1 MTSKADDR
9 IDGRPFYLEEVTI
22 EEPGADVKF
31 DKVIVDHQTA
41 AQPTRITADD
51 RDTQSEAPT
60 EQLNDTIDALRAASG
75 NTKRTKVT
83 TLMGAEAHSDDE
95 SVDSSTSHF
104 NENPCVIE
112 DFVRNFLLRSSM
124 FRTLEAFQSEWF
136 EKKFTQEAEV
146 GITNEES
153 TIVPNVYAKNELL
166 NDKVVNLT
174 RQCERLKQELDKLKE
189 DYEKLAKERD
199 FHRMHHRRITQEKD
213 KLLNDIKRQTVH
225 YKNYEPTLKE
235 LRHKYETAMKEK
247 MLSNL
252 ERDRAMAHFDAL
264 RENQKFRDDEGA
276 IMSKGGHAL
285 GTGFREDRESG
296 KIGPTQN
303 ALLQARRE
311 VDEAKLRE
319 KNAGQYAKESSA
331 AHHPKDS
338 EWPADRRVNPNL
350 SKITSLPKF
359 NHQSLKVD
367 VVVKVS
373 ELPASCVAL
382 HPAKEIVV
390 TGSDDKAWY
399 LWSVPSHKSRNEAAL
414 DTSDE
419 HAETSAGPTGHS
431 PRFAPAE
438 LLMSGTGHSDWVSCC
453 DFHPSGNMIATGS
466 GDATVR
472 VWNLQDQCQAHAFTD
487 HQNAIWSI
495 NVHSSGDFIA
505 SGSMDTTAKIWDL
518 SSLRCRSTLRG
529 HKDSINAVEFLQF
542 SNTLLTASA
551 DKTVKLW
558 DARTQLCAHTYNGHL
573 HSINDA
579 CFSNRGD
586 KIVSCD
592 SFGIVQLWDVR
603 NSRSSLKERDLG
615 IHAANTVKIHPGG
628 EHIVVGCADG
638 ALKVLEG
645 ENLEVRT
652 VNVSDMHEDS
662 INGLCMGHEGNS
674 LFTVSGDSTLRI
686 WR

>member
-1 MTSKADDR
+1 M
-9 IDGRPFYLEEVTI
+9 EEVTI
-22 EEPGADVKF
+22 EEPATDVQF
-31 DKVIVDHQTA
+31 DKVIVDQHNPIASVRVT
-41 AQPTRITADD
+41 DD

-83 TLMGAEAHSDDE
+83 QIMGGQPQSDDE
-95 SVDSSTSHF
+95 SVDSTTSQF

-136 EKKFTQEAEV
+136 EKKFTVEEEV
-146 GITNEES
+146 GIINDES
-153 TIVPNVYAKNELL
+153 TLVPNVYAKNELL
-166 NDKVVNLT
+166 NDKVVNTT
-174 RQCERLKQELDKLKE
+174 RQCERYRGDLKKLKE

-213 KLLNDIKRQTVH
+213 KLLNDIKRQTIH

-235 LRHKYETAMKEK
+235 LRKKYEAAMKEK

-252 ERDRAMAHFDAL
+252 ERDRAVAHYDAL
-264 RENQKFRDDEGA
+264 LENQKFRDEKTLSVSEAKPND
-276 IMSKGGHAL
+276 AL
-285 GTGFREDRESG
+285 GTGFREDREAG
-296 KIGPTQN
+296 KIGPTQH

-311 VDEAKLRE
+311 TDTAKMVE
-319 KNAGQYAKESSA
+319 KAGQFEKESNA
-331 AHHPKDS
+331 AHPKDS
-338 EWPADRRVNPNL
+338 DWPADRRVNPNL
-350 SKITSLPKF
+350 SKITTLPKF

-382 HPAKEIVV
+382 HPNKEIVV
-390 TGSDDKAWY
+390 TGADDKTWY

-414 DTSDE
+414 DNS
-419 HAETSAGPTGHS
+419 ETESAHGGETG
-431 PRFAPAE
+431 FAPAE
-438 LLMSGTGHSDWVSCC
+438 LLMSGTGHSDWISAC
-453 DFHPSGNMIATGS
+453 DFHPSGNIIATGS

-472 VWNLQDQCQAHAFTD
+472 IWNLRDQCQAHAFAD
-487 HQNAIWSI
+487 HQNAVWSV
-495 NVHSSGDFIA
+495 NFHSCGDFIA

-518 SSLRCRSTLRG
+518 NSLRCRSTLRG
-529 HKDSINAVEFLQF
+529 HKDSINAIEFLAF

-558 DARTQLCAHTYNGHL
+558 DARTQLCAHSYEGHL

-579 CFSNRGD
+579 CFSSRGD
-586 KIVSCD
+586 KIVSVD
-592 SFGIVQLWDVR
+592 SFGIVELWDVR
-603 NSRSSLKERDLG
+603 NSRSSLKQRDLG
-615 IHAANTVKIHPGG
+615 IHAANTVKIHPNG

-638 ALKVLEG
+638 SLKVLEG
-645 ENLEVRT
+645 DNLEVRT
-652 VNVSDMHEDS
+652 INCGDMHEDS
-662 INGLCMGHEGNS
+662 INGLVMGHEGNS